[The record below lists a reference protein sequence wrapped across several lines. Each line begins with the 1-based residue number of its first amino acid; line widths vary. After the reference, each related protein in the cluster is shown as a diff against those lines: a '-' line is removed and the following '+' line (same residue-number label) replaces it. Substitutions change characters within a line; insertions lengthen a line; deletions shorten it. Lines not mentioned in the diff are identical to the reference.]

1 MSKQLTVEAKVYKLD
16 EVLGFVGGILDDAE
30 CSMKARIQ
38 IDVAVEEIFVNIAHY
53 AYEGSEGT
61 AEIIVHIEDS
71 PKTAV
76 MEFRDS
82 GVRFDPLERPDP
94 DTTLSADQRQIGGLG
109 IFMVKKSMDDVA
121 YRYEDGKNIF
131 TMKKVIE

>member
-1 MSKQLTVEAKVYKLD
+1 MSKQLTVEAKVDKLD

-109 IFMVKKSMDDVA
+109 IFLVRNIMDSVKYARK
-121 YRYEDGKNIF
+121 EGKNILSM
-131 TMKKVIE
+131 TKNI